1 MKKINKAVLRRLLAL
16 LPQVNPRLRCL
27 IRHSKGSATKWLP
40 HLVHEF
46 MVAIDTNMAP
56 AQLGASLSRTI
67 FITLL
72 LLFNAGLTIAAE
84 EKIPIKI
91 SPLEPIST
99 AYDETEVGDNIPFLV
114 VEDVYKNGKL
124 FIKKGVTMYG
134 TVDFV
139 KENGCL
145 ADHAEIEFKTFRV
158 RNAQGKLS
166 TFNSELLLTG
176 LNTLKWYNP
185 RWKRVINYCT
195 MIFRGNE
202 VDINP
207 NNSEPV
213 FNIWYK

>member
-1 MKKINKAVLRRLLAL
+1 MKK
-16 LPQVNPRLRCL
+16 
-27 IRHSKGSATKWLP
+27 
-40 HLVHEF
+40 
-46 MVAIDTNMAP
+46 
-56 AQLGASLSRTI
+56 I

-99 AYDETEVGDNIPFLV
+99 TYDETEVGDNIPFLV

-124 FIKKGVTMYG
+124 FIKKGVTIYG

-213 FNIWYK
+213 FNIWYN